1 MPMNAI
7 YVHGLGSGAA
17 TSGLSTIAKILYQ
30 YKWHAEEVNE
40 SLPES
45 VSIINAAVKELD
57 PCLLMGTS
65 LGGLYVMYADLT
77 DHPDC
82 RRILCNPACHI
93 SKDIRQKIGFGKK
106 EYFVPRQ
113 DGIQEYVL
121 DEGVCAAFEKA
132 IEETVCPEA
141 DRHRDYAVFSI
152 HDELIGPEGILENM
166 VVCQQ
171 AGYKVLLE
179 DKGGHR
185 LCRQSLRFIKGVIAE
200 SV

>member
-1 MPMNAI
+1 
-7 YVHGLGSGAA
+7 
-17 TSGLSTIAKILYQ
+17 
-30 YKWHAEEVNE
+30 
-40 SLPES
+40 
-45 VSIINAAVKELD
+45 
-57 PCLLMGTS
+57 
-65 LGGLYVMYADLT
+65 MYADLS
-77 DHPDC
+77 DHPGC
-82 RRILCNPACHI
+82 RRILCNPAWHI
-93 SKDIRQKIGFGKK
+93 SKVIRQTIGFGKK

-113 DGIQEYVL
+113 DGIQEYLL

-132 IEETVCPEA
+132 IEETVRPQA
-141 DRHRDYAVFSI
+141 DKHRDYAVFSI

-185 LCRQSLRFIKGVIAE
+185 LCRQSLRFIKEVIAE